1 MKRVMWL
8 GLGGVLLLGASSLM
22 LKNRGYGHG
31 AQPVHH
37 VHHHHGRLMAAYL
50 QQQQPAVLTTIKNG
64 AKPLPVQLD
73 ETPEPPLAGSE
84 LLPSIQKTSFV
95 PMEDGP
101 QLLPGSVSGSTKEPL
116 VNKPATKSNASAD
129 NLFDDLFRAL
139 TPKSNEVGA
148 STKDS
153 LQPGKNTVIFGFE
166 IGPHFGPFFDLEL
179 KKEDQTTINFSFPPK
194 PNNGNK
200 VESESIKL
208 IPPHSKSVNSSDGKI
223 YTVRFE
229 EESLQDIAKRTLGD
243 VARWLDIAKM
253 NPTIQADKTLN
264 RGTVIQLPA
273 DAVIDVTDLAKLQ
286 PLPGARPKS
295 PPEAPKVVLP
305 LTGTYPCLLDG
316 KRLLTLPPIVM
327 EQLGNPDQLLLS
339 PGPDV
344 CLWLTGPAHIQ
355 KLSDRLE
362 QSGAAEKE
370 VRIFRRLFFGQI
382 EKLQVVQ
389 SKLVIPERQAL
400 FAQLEKEIA
409 LVGVEDHFEVW
420 DLQKWREYTQKQAP
434 QEKK

>member
-1 MKRVMWL
+1 MKRILWL
-8 GLGGVLLLGASSLM
+8 GLGGMLLLGASGLM

-64 AKPLPVQLD
+64 AKPLPVQWD
-73 ETPEPPLAGSE
+73 ETSEPPLAGSE

-101 QLLPGSVSGSTKEPL
+101 QLLPGSVSGSTKEPQ
-116 VNKPATKSNASAD
+116 VNKPAPSNNSGAD
-129 NLFDDLFRAL
+129 NLFDELFKAF
-139 TPKSNEVGA
+139 TPKANDA
-148 STKDS
+148 SGKDS
-153 LQPGKNTVIFGFE
+153 PPPYKTKVEFGIE
-166 IGPHFGPFFDLEL
+166 IGSSFGPSLYLEL
-179 KKEDQTTINFSFPPK
+179 SKDNKNSVNFSYPPK
-194 PNNGNK
+194 PKSENK

-243 VARWLDIAKM
+243 VTRWLDIAKM
-253 NPTIQADKTLN
+253 NPTIQAEKTLN

-389 SKLVIPERQAL
+389 GKLVIPERQAL

>member
-31 AQPVHH
+31 AQPIHH

-64 AKPLPVQLD
+64 AKPLPVQWD
-73 ETPEPPLAGSE
+73 ETTEPPLAGSE

-101 QLLPGSVSGSTKEPL
+101 QLLPGSVSGSTKDPL
-116 VNKPATKSNASAD
+116 VNKPAPSNNSGAD
-129 NLFDDLFRAL
+129 NLFDELFKAF
-139 TPKSNEVGA
+139 TPKANDAPGNGSPQ
-148 STKDS
+148 T
-153 LQPGKNTVIFGFE
+153 GKNKVEFGIE
-166 IGPHFGPFFDLEL
+166 IGSSFGPSLYLEL
-179 KKEDQTTINFSFPPK
+179 SKDNKNSVNFSYPPK
-194 PNNGNK
+194 PKSESK

>member
-31 AQPVHH
+31 AQPVYH

-64 AKPLPVQLD
+64 AKPLPVQWD
-73 ETPEPPLAGSE
+73 ETTEPPLAGSE

-101 QLLPGSVSGSTKEPL
+101 QLLPGSVSGSTKDPL
-116 VNKPATKSNASAD
+116 VNKPAPSNNSGAD
-129 NLFDDLFRAL
+129 NLFDELFKAF
-139 TPKSNEVGA
+139 TPKVNDA
-148 STKDS
+148 
-153 LQPGKNTVIFGFE
+153 PGKGSPQTGKNKVEFGIE
-166 IGPHFGPFFDLEL
+166 IGSSFGPSLYLEL
-179 KKEDQTTINFSFPPK
+179 SKDNKNSVNFSYPPK
-194 PNNGNK
+194 PKSESK

>member
-8 GLGGVLLLGASSLM
+8 GLGGMLLLGASGLL

-31 AQPVHH
+31 AQPAHH
-37 VHHHHGRLMAAYL
+37 VHHRHGRLVAAYL
-50 QQQQPAVLTTIKNG
+50 QQQQPNVLLTLTNG
-64 AKPLPVQLD
+64 AKPLPVQWD
-73 ETPEPPLAGSE
+73 ETSEPPLAGSE

-116 VNKPATKSNASAD
+116 VNKPAPSNNSGAD
-129 NLFDDLFRAL
+129 NLFDELFKAF
-139 TPKSNEVGA
+139 TPKANNA
-148 STKDS
+148 SGKDS
-153 LQPGKNTVIFGFE
+153 PQSGKNKVEFGIE
-166 IGPHFGPFFDLEL
+166 IGSSFGPSLYLEL
-179 KKEDQTTINFSFPPK
+179 SKDNKNSVNFSYPPK
-194 PNNGNK
+194 PKSENK

-208 IPPHSKSVNSSDGKI
+208 IPPHSKSINSSDGKI

-243 VARWLDIAKM
+243 VTRWLDIAKM
-253 NPTIQADKTLN
+253 NPTIQAEKTLN

-389 SKLVIPERQAL
+389 GKLVIPERQAL

>member
-1 MKRVMWL
+1 MKRSLWV
-8 GLGGVLLLGASSLM
+8 GLGGMLVLGASGLM

-37 VHHHHGRLMAAYL
+37 MHHHHGRLMAAYL

-64 AKPLPVQLD
+64 AKPLPVQWD
-73 ETPEPPLAGSE
+73 ETSEPPLAGSE

-101 QLLPGSVSGSTKEPL
+101 QLLPGSVSGSTKEPQ
-116 VNKPATKSNASAD
+116 VNKPAPSNNSDAD
-129 NLFDDLFRAL
+129 NLFDELFKAF
-139 TPKSNEVGA
+139 TPKANDA
-148 STKDS
+148 SGKDS
-153 LQPGKNTVIFGFE
+153 PQPYKNKVEFGIE
-166 IGPHFGPFFDLEL
+166 IGSSFGPSLYLEL
-179 KKEDQTTINFSFPPK
+179 SKDNKNSVNFSYPPK
-194 PNNGNK
+194 PKSENK

-243 VARWLDIAKM
+243 VTRWLDIAKM
-253 NPTIQADKTLN
+253 NPTIQAEKTLN

-316 KRLLTLPPIVM
+316 KRLLTLPPMVM

-389 SKLVIPERQAL
+389 GKLVIPERQAL